1 MDFPTRA
8 ELFEVAADEA
18 LIRAQ
23 ARAPERRIS
32 PSEVFTE
39 GSDVNLL
46 ISSSSAMGDELGRAA
61 AEAFGALFLA
71 SAEGPDLDRLIA
83 DRFGAEV
90 VRKGASAAIVP
101 VVFFRTGGP
110 LPAVTLPVGTRI
122 GTRTG
127 VTFVLV
133 NAATLAGGNT
143 GPTTVLAQCSSAGL
157 DGNVDIG
164 AITEIIDATG
174 DPNVQVRN
182 DEPAA
187 GGDDTEGDGS
197 LKARARA
204 FWRAARRGTAAAI
217 VFGALTV
224 PGVRQA
230 SVIEALEPSGNPS
243 GRVALY
249 IADANG
255 QSNSALTAAV
265 RAALVEYRAA
275 GIFVDVQSSTPTFVS
290 IVLRLRFAA
299 SFDSS
304 LVFDQVR
311 RAIVAYV
318 GTLAPGAT
326 LTRAALYSIA
336 RSISGAIVLEDAIVE
351 PVGDVVPT
359 TGQVLRTA
367 LELVTP
373 VV

>member
-8 ELFEVAADEA
+8 ELFEIAADEA
-18 LIRAQ
+18 LLRSQ

-39 GSDVNLL
+39 GSDANILL
-46 ISSSSAMGDELGRAA
+46 SASSAMVDELTRAA
-61 AEAFGALFLA
+61 AEAFGALFIA
-71 SAEGPDLDRLIA
+71 NAEDVDLDRLVA
-83 DRFGAEV
+83 DRFAAEV
-90 VRKGASAAIVP
+90 VRRGASAAIVP
-101 VVFFRTGGP
+101 VVFYRTGGA
-110 LPAVTLPVGTRI
+110 LPAVTLPVGTRV

-127 VTFVLV
+127 VTFVLAG
-133 NAATLAGGNT
+133 AATLGAGSP
-143 GPTTVLAQCSSAGL
+143 GPVTALAQCSSAGIG
-157 DGNVDIG
+157 GNVAAGSIS
-164 AITEIIDATG
+164 EILDATG

-187 GGDDTEGDGS
+187 GGDDVESDAS
-197 LKARARA
+197 LRARARA

-230 SVIEALEPSGNPS
+230 TAIESTDEVGRET
-243 GRVALY
+243 GRVTLY

-255 QSNSALTAAV
+255 QANSALAAAV

-275 GIFVDVQSSTPTFVS
+275 GIFVDVQSGTPTFFP
-290 IVLRLRFAA
+290 IVLRLRFVAG
-299 SFDSS
+299 FDSS

-318 GTLAPGAT
+318 GTLAPGVT
-326 LTRAALYSIA
+326 LTRAALFSIA
-336 RSISGAIVLEDAIVE
+336 RSIDGAIVLDDAIVE
-351 PVGDVVPT
+351 PVGDVVPS

-373 VV
+373 EG